1 MKTEPKEKEEPRGE
15 VTTVWSDGTVCRTKL
30 NGMTVPRPV
39 VPSVKIDSREHD

>member
-1 MKTEPKEKEEPRGE
+1 MKTEKPEKEEPRGE

-39 VPSVKIDSREHD
+39 VPKVKIDTNEHD